1 MSRNH
6 SKPRGPA
13 PWLFL
18 VATLGW
24 TWCFLLPAVFSE
36 QGLFEFP
43 VAIFSAIGL
52 LGPLIVAGM
61 LIAGGR
67 WDRSLD
73 ATVGHF
79 FRRCFDPRTL
89 PWRWMLAVMGLAALL
104 AVGPVFLDLPVLR
117 EQGVWEPGPLAFV
130 LLGFLGAL
138 EEPGWRGYAQE
149 GLQRRI
155 PVVAAGFVIGVFWA
169 LWHLPL
175 FFIDGTYQAGLGPGS
190 VAFWG
195 FMLALVVGAPFYAW
209 LYNAAGKVVF
219 AALLYH
225 GLGNVAR
232 ELVPDVSVFAEV
244 AVEAAMML
252 VVVII
257 GWHWMKRSADTDQSR
272 KKSPT

>member
-1 MSRNH
+1 MSRNCSSH
-6 SKPRGPA
+6 NGPA
-13 PWLFL
+13 AWLFL

-24 TWCFLLPAVFSE
+24 TWSFLLPAGLTE
-36 QGLFEFP
+36 QGLFDFP

-52 LGPLIVAGM
+52 LGPMIVAGV
-61 LIAGGR
+61 LIASGR
-67 WDRSLD
+67 WDPSLD
-73 ATVGHF
+73 PTVGHF

-89 PWRWMLAVMGLAALL
+89 PTGWILAVMGLVVLL

-117 EQGVWEPGPLAFV
+117 EKGVWEPGPLAFV

-149 GLQRRI
+149 GLQRQM
-155 PVVAAGFVIGVFWA
+155 PVVLAGLVIGVFWA

-175 FFIDGTYQAGLGPGS
+175 FFIEGTYQAGLQPGS
-190 VAFWG
+190 VAFWA
-195 FMLALVVGAPFYAW
+195 FMVALLVGAPFYAW

-232 ELVPDVSVFAEV
+232 ELVPDVSVLAEV

-252 VVVII
+252 AVVIL
-257 GWHWMKRSADTDQSR
+257 GWPWMKRPADQ
-272 KKSPT
+272 